1 MKLRLFSFL
10 LILSFTSLLAQYST
24 PNTGVHWTLDDIA
37 ADSPA
42 TVTVSGN
49 EYTLHE
55 NLLVELNDS
64 LSLDQNLTLKI
75 APGVEIEVKG
85 YFSSDADEIIITAEE
100 TSNPYKGFWM
110 YDTSEIYF
118 NNTLVEY
125 GGGIRVI
132 TPNFLMENSEV
143 SRNTNSSGSST
154 GGAITFSNGSP
165 VVRNSIFKENVH
177 PALSSGANS
186 SVAIQIENSYF
197 EGNNTS
203 NNNRPQINMGPSG
216 ESDSTRIINNTIIG
230 NRDFVMVGGLSVS
243 SMLGVTNNFIVRG
256 NIIRD
261 NRYGIT
267 SLGGTSKG
275 VIENNIIEDND
286 TEVTPMNGGS
296 GISLYNTG
304 LVYVTGNEIRR
315 NLWGITVIDT
325 AMANL
330 GSDDPEDFNPG
341 GNIFSENGN
350 GGQIYALF
358 NNTPNTI
365 KALHNCWIEGQES
378 TAEDVESVISHIID
392 DPELGEVLF
401 DPFECGIEMG
411 ITDLNQSNF
420 MIYPNP
426 VKNSFTIDST
436 EKGIV
441 KIYDLN
447 GKLIQSET
455 KTTNSKQIQINL
467 TKGIYLV
474 EFDSGKTKSTQKL
487 IVQ

>member
-1 MKLRLFSFL
+1 C
-10 LILSFTSLLAQYST
+10 
-24 PNTGVHWTLDDIA
+24 
-37 ADSPA
+37 
-42 TVTVSGN
+42 
-49 EYTLHE
+49 
-55 NLLVELNDS
+55 
-64 LSLDQNLTLKI
+64 
-75 APGVEIEVKG
+75 
-85 YFSSDADEIIITAEE
+85 
-100 TSNPYKGFWM
+100 
-110 YDTSEIYF
+110 
-118 NNTLVEY
+118 
-125 GGGIRVI
+125 
-132 TPNFLMENSEV
+132 
-143 SRNTNSSGSST
+143 
-154 GGAITFSNGSP
+154 
-165 VVRNSIFKENVH
+165 
-177 PALSSGANS
+177 
-186 SVAIQIENSYF
+186 
-197 EGNNTS
+197 
-203 NNNRPQINMGPSG
+203 G
-216 ESDSTRIINNTIIG
+216 ESDANRIIINTIIG
-230 NRDFVMVGGLSVS
+230 NRNFVMVGGLSVS